1 MFIPSL
7 KILKLIFPFFSAW
20 IVDYTCEKPTIIDRL
35 NFQNKYAGNSF
46 PSYQYSQK
54 IKCSQGKRI

>member
-1 MFIPSL
+1 MHTLL
-7 KILKLIFPFFSAW
+7 KIFKVNFSKKISAW
-20 IVDYTCEKPTIIDRL
+20 IVDSTCEQKLMDRL
-35 NFQNKYAGNSF
+35 NVQNKYAGNSF